1 MIRCGI
7 LIIYKG
13 YAKANNKFLK
23 PYDANK
29 SRSYIVY
36 LDASNLYGH
45 NMMKLLS
52 NELLEWVNPKDF
64 INNYLNNYY
73 KYIII

>member
-1 MIRCGI
+1 M
-7 LIIYKG
+7 IIYKG
-13 YAKANNKFLK
+13 YAEANNKFLK
-23 PYDANK
+23 SYDANK
-29 SRSYIVY
+29 STSYIVY

>member
-1 MIRCGI
+1 M
-7 LIIYKG
+7 IIYKG

-23 PYDANK
+23 TYDANK

>member
-13 YAKANNKFLK
+13 YAEANNKFLK
-23 PYDANK
+23 SYDANK
-29 SRSYIVY
+29 STSYIVY
-36 LDASNLYGH
+36 LDASNLCGH

-52 NELLEWVNPKDF
+52 NELLEWVDPKDF

>member
-1 MIRCGI
+1 M
-7 LIIYKG
+7 IIYKG
-13 YAKANNKFLK
+13 YTEANNKFLK
-23 PYDANK
+23 PNDVNK
-29 SRSYIVY
+29 STLYIVY

-45 NMMKLLS
+45 TMMNLLS
-52 NELLEWVNPKDF
+52 NELLDWVNPKDF

>member
-1 MIRCGI
+1 M
-7 LIIYKG
+7 IIYKG
-13 YAKANNKFLK
+13 YTEANNKFLK
-23 PYDANK
+23 PYDVNK
-29 SRSYIVY
+29 STLYIVY

-45 NMMKLLS
+45 TMMNLLS
-52 NELLEWVNPKDF
+52 NELLDWVNPKDF

>member
-1 MIRCGI
+1 M
-7 LIIYKG
+7 IIYKG
-13 YAKANNKFLK
+13 YPEANNKFLK
-23 PYDANK
+23 PYDVNK
-29 SRSYIVY
+29 STLYIVY

-45 NMMKLLS
+45 TMMNLLS
-52 NELLEWVNPKDF
+52 NELLDWVNPKDF